1 MTISFIQIKAI
12 IKKFRNLLCA
22 DNATPLVEVI
32 DEDLDVRHP
41 APSQN
46 LNEHLPYESARD
58 HAYREITARPTPDAG
73 RTYDPDSGNGRDIK
87 AAVDIDLPRED
98 QLEDHASGMQ
108 IPPETLEKW
117 IAAGILCPDEIRAAE
132 KLLKMIRQ
140 KRHDNR
146 LRHP

>member
-12 IKKFRNLLCA
+12 IKKFRNLLRA

-32 DEDLDVRHP
+32 DEDPDARNP

-46 LNEHLPYESARD
+46 LNEPLPYESARD
-58 HAYREITARPTPDAG
+58 HAYPEITARPTPDAG
-73 RTYDPDSGNGRDIK
+73 RTYNPDSVNGRDIK
-87 AAVDIDLPRED
+87 AAVDIDLLRED
-98 QLEDHASGMQ
+98 QLEDYANGMQ

-140 KRHDNR
+140 KRRHHR
-146 LRHP
+146 LLRP